1 MCGIVGYVGNK
12 ACQDVI
18 LGSLER
24 LEYRGY
30 DSSGIA
36 SIDNDQ
42 LVLRRA
48 VGKLSEL
55 KAKTQLEPVSGR
67 IGIGHIRWATHGGVT
82 EKNAH
87 PHLVNGEVAIVH
99 NGIIENYADL
109 KKELIEK
116 DFLFN
121 SETDSEVLAH
131 LFARAFNEG
140 LEPVAALRTVLKKIE
155 GAFAFAAISKSHPE
169 TLLVAR
175 NASPLAIGFSDE
187 MAIVASDATA
197 MAHLTRR
204 VTYLK
209 DNDYAVITA
218 KNCDIFDGNNELAK
232 REIVQVKAAPIL
244 LDKAGFRHY
253 MEKEIHEQPDAIS
266 HTISAMTD
274 VSGNLTAGLD
284 SSSLSQI
291 KQIVLVA
298 AGTSF
303 YAAQIGRYWIE
314 RLAGIPVVCEIAS
327 EYHYRNPAVNGYT
340 TAIVI
345 SQSGESIDSLMAMRH
360 AKILGLET
368 LGIVNVADS
377 SIAREA
383 DRILPTR
390 AGPEIGVASTK
401 AFTAQLVVL
410 ICLAIALGKNNGRLD
425 SSRANHLFQNLL
437 KIPGAIGKSM
447 KLFDQIR
454 PIAHRLKNARSCLF
468 LGRDVLFPLACEGAL
483 KLKELSYIHA
493 EGFASGEMKHGPI
506 ALVEDGL
513 PIVSF
518 VSEDE
523 MARKAVSNL
532 KEAEARGG
540 YIIVVGTQTAVD
552 MIDFAVEK
560 IIIPNCEPILAP
572 IVGAIPVQILAYLTA
587 FEKGTDID
595 QPRNLAKSV
604 TVE

>member
-1 MCGIVGYVGNK
+1 MCGIVGYLGNK
-12 ACQDVI
+12 NCQEII

-36 SIDNDQ
+36 TIHEGQ
-42 LVLRRA
+42 ILLRRT

-55 KAKTQLEPVSGR
+55 KEKMIEEPVSGT

-82 EKNAH
+82 EQNAH
-87 PHLVNGEVAIVH
+87 PHLVNSDVAIVH
-99 NGIIENYADL
+99 NGIIENYGQL
-109 KKELIEK
+109 KKELVEK
-116 DFLFN
+116 GFSFS

-131 LFARAFNEG
+131 LFANVIEKG
-140 LEPVAALRTVLKKIE
+140 LTPVEALQAVLSKIE
-155 GAFAFAAISKSHPE
+155 GAYSFAVLTKSFPG
-169 TLLVAR
+169 TLMVAR
-175 NASPLAIGFSDE
+175 NASPLAIGISDD
-187 MAIVASDATA
+187 MIIVASDATA
-197 MAHLTRR
+197 MAHLTRQ

-209 DNDYAVITA
+209 DNDYAVITSKRVDIYNA
-218 KNCDIFDGNNELAK
+218 KNELAT
-232 REIVQVKAAPIL
+232 REIVKVNVSPIL

-274 VSGNLTAGLD
+274 NTGVLYAGLD
-284 SSSLSQI
+284 TASAQKI
-291 KQIVLVA
+291 KGIVLLA

-327 EYHYRNPAVNGYT
+327 EYHYRNPVTSHQT

-345 SQSGESIDSLMAMRH
+345 SQSGESIDSLMAIKH
-360 AKILGLET
+360 AKNLGLDT
-368 LGIVNVADS
+368 YGIVNVLDS
-377 SIAREA
+377 SISREV
-383 DRILPTR
+383 DKTLPTR

-401 AFTAQLVVL
+401 AFTSQLVVL
-410 ICLAIALGKNNGRLD
+410 MSLAMSLGRHNGNLGQG
-425 SSRANHLFQNLL
+425 RAADIHEGLL

-447 KLFDQIR
+447 KLFKPVL
-454 PIAHRLKNARSCLF
+454 PIANRLKNARSCLF
-468 LGRDVLFPLACEGAL
+468 LGRDILFPLACEGAL

-506 ALVEDGL
+506 ALVEEGL
-513 PIVSF
+513 PVVSF

-523 MARKAVSNL
+523 IARKSISNL

-540 YIIVVGTQTAVD
+540 YIIVIGTQSAVEL
-552 MIDFAVEK
+552 IDFASDK
-560 IIIPNCEPILAP
+560 IIIPDCEPILTP
-572 IVGAIPVQILAYLTA
+572 IVSAIPAQILAYLTA

>member
-12 ACQDVI
+12 ACQKII

-36 SIDNDQ
+36 TIYHDKLQS
-42 LVLRRA
+42 RRA

-55 KAKTQLEPVSGR
+55 KIKIKKMPVLGSL
-67 IGIGHIRWATHGGVT
+67 GIGHIRWATHGGVT
-82 EKNAH
+82 EENAH
-87 PHLVNGEVAIVH
+87 PHLANGEVAIVH
-99 NGIIENYADL
+99 NGIIENYAEL

-116 DFLFN
+116 GFLFI

-131 LFARAFNEG
+131 LFAHAFEEV
-140 LEPVAALRTVLKKIE
+140 LEPVEALRLVLSKIE
-155 GAFAFAAISKSHPE
+155 GAFAFAAISKSNPE

-175 NASPLAIGFSDE
+175 NASPLVIGFTDE

-197 MAHLTRR
+197 IAHLTRQ

-209 DNDYAVITA
+209 DNDYAVIKA
-218 KNCDIFDGNNELAK
+218 QSCDIFNGDNEPAN
-232 REIVQVKAAPIL
+232 REIVYIKASPFL

-253 MEKEIHEQPDAIS
+253 MQKEIHEQPDAIS
-266 HTISAMTD
+266 HTISAMTNAD
-274 VSGNLTAGLD
+274 GSLTAKLD
-284 SSSLSQI
+284 ISSLSKI
-291 KQIVLVA
+291 KRIVLLA

-314 RLAGIPVVCEIAS
+314 KLSGVPVVCEIAS
-327 EYHYRNPAVNGYT
+327 EYHYRDPAAIGQT
-340 TAIVI
+340 TSIVI

-360 AKILGLET
+360 AKTLGLDT
-368 LGIVNVADS
+368 YGIVNVADS
-377 SIAREA
+377 TIAREA
-383 DRILPTR
+383 DITLLTR

-410 ICLAIALGKNNGRLD
+410 ICLAIALGRQNGYLD
-425 SSRANHLFQNLL
+425 ASRENYLHQKLL
-437 KIPGAIGKSM
+437 KIPGAVGKSM
-447 KLFDQIR
+447 KLFDPIR
-454 PIAHRLKNARSCLF
+454 PIAHQLKNASSCLF
-468 LGRDVLFPLACEGAL
+468 LGRDILFPLACEGAL

-506 ALVEDGL
+506 ALLEDGL
-513 PIVSF
+513 PIISF

-523 MARKAVSNL
+523 MALKAISNL
-532 KEAEARGG
+532 KEAESRGG
-540 YIIVVGTQTAVD
+540 YIIVIGTQAAVD
-552 MIDFAVEK
+552 LIDFAAEK
-560 IIIPNCEPILAP
+560 IVIPDCEPIFAP
-572 IVGAIPVQILAYLTA
+572 IVSAIPAQILAYLTA
-587 FEKGTDID
+587 LEKGTDID

>member
-1 MCGIVGYVGNK
+1 MCGIVGYLGNK
-12 ACQDVI
+12 NCQEII

-36 SIDNDQ
+36 TIHEGQ
-42 LVLRRA
+42 ILLRRT

-55 KAKTQLEPVSGR
+55 KEKMIEEPVSGT

-82 EKNAH
+82 EQNAH
-87 PHLVNGEVAIVH
+87 PHLVNSDVAIVH
-99 NGIIENYADL
+99 NGIIENYGQL
-109 KKELIEK
+109 KKELVEK
-116 DFLFN
+116 GFSFS

-131 LFARAFNEG
+131 LFANVIEKG
-140 LEPVAALRTVLKKIE
+140 LTPVEALQAVLSKIE
-155 GAFAFAAISKSHPE
+155 GAYSFAVLTKSFPG
-169 TLLVAR
+169 TLMVAR
-175 NASPLAIGFSDE
+175 NASPLAIGISDD
-187 MAIVASDATA
+187 MIIVASDATA
-197 MAHLTRR
+197 MAHLTRQ

-209 DNDYAVITA
+209 DNDYAVITSKRVDIYNA
-218 KNCDIFDGNNELAK
+218 KNELAT
-232 REIVQVKAAPIL
+232 REIVKVNVSPIL

-274 VSGNLTAGLD
+274 NTGVLYAGLD
-284 SSSLSQI
+284 TASAQKI
-291 KQIVLVA
+291 KGIVLLA

-327 EYHYRNPAVNGYT
+327 EYHYRNPVTSHQT

-345 SQSGESIDSLMAMRH
+345 SQSGESIDSLMAIKH
-360 AKILGLET
+360 AKNLGLDT
-368 LGIVNVADS
+368 YGIVNVLDS
-377 SIAREA
+377 SISREV
-383 DRILPTR
+383 DKTLPTR

-401 AFTAQLVVL
+401 AFTSQLVVL
-410 ICLAIALGKNNGRLD
+410 MSLAISLGRHNGNLGQG
-425 SSRANHLFQNLL
+425 RAADIHEGLL

-447 KLFDQIR
+447 KLFKPVL
-454 PIAHRLKNARSCLF
+454 PIANRLKNARSCLF
-468 LGRDVLFPLACEGAL
+468 LGRDILFPLACEGAL

-506 ALVEDGL
+506 ALVEEGL
-513 PIVSF
+513 PVVSF

-523 MARKAVSNL
+523 IARKSISNL

-540 YIIVVGTQTAVD
+540 YIIVIGTQSAVEL
-552 MIDFAVEK
+552 IDFASDK
-560 IIIPNCEPILAP
+560 IIIPDCEPILTP
-572 IVGAIPVQILAYLTA
+572 IVSAIPAQILAYLTA

>member
-121 SETDSEVLAH
+121 SDTDSEVLAH
-131 LFARAFNEG
+131 LFAHAFNEG
-140 LEPVAALRTVLKKIE
+140 LEPIAALRTVLKKIE

-209 DNDYAVITA
+209 DNDYAVINA

-253 MEKEIHEQPDAIS
+253 MEKEIREQPDAIS

-284 SSSLSQI
+284 SSSLSKI

-410 ICLAIALGKNNGRLD
+410 ICLAIALGKNNGCLD
-425 SSRANHLFQNLL
+425 LSRANHLFQNLL

>member
-1 MCGIVGYVGNK
+1 MCGIVGYIGNK

-121 SETDSEVLAH
+121 SDTDSEVLAH
-131 LFARAFNEG
+131 LFVHAFNEG

-197 MAHLTRR
+197 MAHLTSR

-291 KQIVLVA
+291 QQIVLVA

-368 LGIVNVADS
+368 FGIVNVADS

>member
-121 SETDSEVLAH
+121 SDTDSEVLAH
-131 LFARAFNEG
+131 LFVHAFNEG

-197 MAHLTRR
+197 MAHLTSR

-291 KQIVLVA
+291 QQIVLVA

-368 LGIVNVADS
+368 FGIVNVADS

>member
-121 SETDSEVLAH
+121 SDTDSEVLAH
-131 LFARAFNEG
+131 LFAHAFNEG
-140 LEPVAALRTVLKKIE
+140 LEPIAALRTVLKKIE

-209 DNDYAVITA
+209 DNDYAVINA

-253 MEKEIHEQPDAIS
+253 MEKEIREQPDAIS

-284 SSSLSQI
+284 SSSLSKI

-314 RLAGIPVVCEIAS
+314 RLTGIPVVCEIAS

-410 ICLAIALGKNNGRLD
+410 ICLAIALGKNNGCLD
-425 SSRANHLFQNLL
+425 LSRANHLFQNLL

>member
-12 ACQDVI
+12 ECQKII

-36 SIDNDQ
+36 TIYHDKLQS
-42 LVLRRA
+42 RRA

-55 KAKTQLEPVSGR
+55 KIKIKKMPVLGSL
-67 IGIGHIRWATHGGVT
+67 GIGHIRWATHGGVT
-82 EKNAH
+82 EENAH
-87 PHLVNGEVAIVH
+87 PHLANGEVAIVH
-99 NGIIENYADL
+99 NGIIENYAEL

-116 DFLFN
+116 GFLFI

-131 LFARAFNEG
+131 LFAHAFKEV
-140 LEPVAALRTVLKKIE
+140 LEPVEALRLVLSKIE
-155 GAFAFAAISKSHPE
+155 GAFAFAAISKSNPE

-175 NASPLAIGFSDE
+175 NASPLVIGFTDE

-197 MAHLTRR
+197 IAHLTRQ

-209 DNDYAVITA
+209 DNDYAVIKA
-218 KNCDIFDGNNELAK
+218 QSCDIFNGDNEPAN
-232 REIVQVKAAPIL
+232 REIVYIKASPIL

-253 MEKEIHEQPDAIS
+253 MQKEIHEQPDAIS
-266 HTISAMTD
+266 HTISAMTNAD
-274 VSGNLTAGLD
+274 GSLTAKLD
-284 SSSLSQI
+284 ISSLSKI
-291 KQIVLVA
+291 KRIVLLA

-314 RLAGIPVVCEIAS
+314 KLSGVPVVCEIAS
-327 EYHYRNPAVNGYT
+327 EYHYRDPAAIGQT
-340 TAIVI
+340 TSIVI

-360 AKILGLET
+360 AKTLGLDT
-368 LGIVNVADS
+368 YGIVNVADS
-377 SIAREA
+377 TIAREA
-383 DRILPTR
+383 DITLLTR

-410 ICLAIALGKNNGRLD
+410 ICLAIALGRQNGYLD
-425 SSRANHLFQNLL
+425 ASRENYLHQKLL
-437 KIPGAIGKSM
+437 KIPGAVGKSM
-447 KLFDQIR
+447 KLFDPIR
-454 PIAHRLKNARSCLF
+454 PIAHQLKNASSCLF
-468 LGRDVLFPLACEGAL
+468 LGRDILFPLACEGAL

-506 ALVEDGL
+506 ALLEDGL
-513 PIVSF
+513 PIISF

-523 MARKAVSNL
+523 MVLKAISNL

-540 YIIVVGTQTAVD
+540 YIIVIGTQAAVD
-552 MIDFAVEK
+552 LIDFAAEK
-560 IIIPNCEPILAP
+560 IVIPDCEPIFAP
-572 IVGAIPVQILAYLTA
+572 IVSAIPAQILAYLTA
-587 FEKGTDID
+587 LEKGTDID

>member
-121 SETDSEVLAH
+121 SDTDSEVLAH

-197 MAHLTRR
+197 MAHLTSR

>member
-12 ACQDVI
+12 ECQKII

-36 SIDNDQ
+36 TIYHDKLQS
-42 LVLRRA
+42 RRA

-55 KAKTQLEPVSGR
+55 KIKIKKMPVLGSL
-67 IGIGHIRWATHGGVT
+67 GIGHIRWATHGGVT
-82 EKNAH
+82 EENAH
-87 PHLVNGEVAIVH
+87 PHLANGEVAIVH
-99 NGIIENYADL
+99 NGIIENYAEL

-116 DFLFN
+116 GFLFI

-131 LFARAFNEG
+131 LFAHAFKEV
-140 LEPVAALRTVLKKIE
+140 LEPVEALRLVLSKIE
-155 GAFAFAAISKSHPE
+155 GAFAFAAISKSNPE

-175 NASPLAIGFSDE
+175 NASPLVIGFTDE

-197 MAHLTRR
+197 IAHLTRQ

-209 DNDYAVITA
+209 DNDYAVIKA
-218 KNCDIFDGNNELAK
+218 QSCDIFNGDNEPAN
-232 REIVQVKAAPIL
+232 REIVNVKASPIL
-244 LDKAGFRHY
+244 LDKAGFKHY
-253 MEKEIHEQPDAIS
+253 MQKEIHEQPDAIS
-266 HTISAMTD
+266 HTISAMTNAD
-274 VSGNLTAGLD
+274 GSLTAKLD
-284 SSSLSQI
+284 ISSLSKI
-291 KQIVLVA
+291 KRIVLLA

-314 RLAGIPVVCEIAS
+314 KLSGVPVVCEIAS
-327 EYHYRNPAVNGYT
+327 EYHYRGPAAMGQT
-340 TAIVI
+340 TSIVI

-360 AKILGLET
+360 AKTLGLDT
-368 LGIVNVADS
+368 YGIVNVADS
-377 SIAREA
+377 TIAREA
-383 DRILPTR
+383 DITLLTR

-410 ICLAIALGKNNGRLD
+410 ICLAIALGRQNGYLD
-425 SSRANHLFQNLL
+425 ASRENYLHQKLL
-437 KIPGAIGKSM
+437 KIPGAVGKSM
-447 KLFDQIR
+447 KLFDPIR
-454 PIAHRLKNARSCLF
+454 PIAHQLKNASSCLF
-468 LGRDVLFPLACEGAL
+468 LGRDILFPLACEGAL

-506 ALVEDGL
+506 ALLEDGL
-513 PIVSF
+513 PIISF

-523 MARKAVSNL
+523 MALKAISNL
-532 KEAEARGG
+532 KEAESRGG
-540 YIIVVGTQTAVD
+540 YIIVIGTQAAVD
-552 MIDFAVEK
+552 LIDFAAEK
-560 IIIPNCEPILAP
+560 IVIPDCEPIFAP
-572 IVGAIPVQILAYLTA
+572 IVSAIPAQILAYLTA
-587 FEKGTDID
+587 LEKGTDID

>member
-121 SETDSEVLAH
+121 SDTDSEVLAH
-131 LFARAFNEG
+131 LFAHAFNEG
-140 LEPVAALRTVLKKIE
+140 LEPIAALRTVLKKIE

-209 DNDYAVITA
+209 DNDYAVINA

-253 MEKEIHEQPDAIS
+253 MEKEIREQPDAIS

-284 SSSLSQI
+284 SSSLSKI

-314 RLAGIPVVCEIAS
+314 RLTGIPVVCEIAS

-368 LGIVNVADS
+368 FGIVNVADS

-410 ICLAIALGKNNGRLD
+410 ICLAITLGKNNGRLD

-468 LGRDVLFPLACEGAL
+468 LGRDIFFPLACEGAL

>member
-12 ACQDVI
+12 ICQEII

-36 SIDNDQ
+36 TIYNDQ
-42 LVLRRA
+42 IQLRRT

-55 KAKTQLEPVSGR
+55 KAKIIKEPVSGT

-82 EKNAH
+82 EQNAH
-87 PHLVNGEVAIVH
+87 PHLVNSEVAIVH
-99 NGIIENYADL
+99 NGIIENYVEL
-109 KKELIEK
+109 KKELTDK
-116 DFLFN
+116 GFLF
-121 SETDSEVLAH
+121 SSDTDSEVLAH
-131 LFARAFNEG
+131 LFAYVIEQG
-140 LEPVAALRTVLKKIE
+140 LRPVEALKAVLSKIE
-155 GAFAFAAISKSHPE
+155 GAYSFAVLSKSYPG
-169 TLLVAR
+169 TLMVAR
-175 NASPLAIGFSDE
+175 NASPLAIGISDD

-197 MAHLTRR
+197 MAHLTRQ

-209 DNDYAVITA
+209 DNDYAVITSKRLDIYNG
-218 KNCDIFDGNNELAK
+218 KNEPAN
-232 REIVQVKAAPIL
+232 REVVKVNVSPVL
-244 LDKAGFRHY
+244 LDKAGFKHY

-274 VSGNLTAGLD
+274 VNGGLSAGLD
-284 SSSLSQI
+284 LQSLA
-291 KQIVLVA
+291 KMKGIVLLA

-314 RLAGIPVVCEIAS
+314 RLAGVPVVCEIAS
-327 EYHYRNPAVNGYT
+327 EYHYRNPVASHQT

-345 SQSGESIDSLMAMRH
+345 SQSGESIDSLMAIRH
-360 AKILGLET
+360 AKNLGLET
-368 LGIVNVADS
+368 FGIVNVLDS
-377 SIAREA
+377 TISREV
-383 DRILPTR
+383 DKILPTR

-410 ICLAIALGKNNGRLD
+410 ICLAISLGRQNGSLD
-425 SSRANHLFQNLL
+425 VDKAVDIHQGLL

-447 KLFDQIR
+447 TLFDSIL
-454 PIAHRLKNARSCLF
+454 PIANQLKNSHSCLF
-468 LGRDVLFPLACEGAL
+468 LGRDILFPLACEGAL

-506 ALVEDGL
+506 ALLEKGL
-513 PIVSF
+513 PVVSF

-523 MARKAVSNL
+523 SARKSISNL

-540 YIIVVGTQTAVD
+540 FIIVIGTQTAVNL
-552 MIDFAVEK
+552 IDFATEK
-560 IIIPNCEPILAP
+560 IIIPDCDPLLTPIL
-572 IVGAIPVQILAYLTA
+572 GAVPAQILAYLTA
-587 FEKGTDID
+587 YEKGTDID

>member
-121 SETDSEVLAH
+121 SDTDSEVLAH
-131 LFARAFNEG
+131 LFAHAFNEG
-140 LEPVAALRTVLKKIE
+140 LEPIAALRTVLKKIE

-209 DNDYAVITA
+209 DNDYAVINA

-253 MEKEIHEQPDAIS
+253 MEKEIREQPDAIS

-284 SSSLSQI
+284 SSSLSKI

-314 RLAGIPVVCEIAS
+314 RLTGIPVVCEIAS

-368 LGIVNVADS
+368 FGIVNVADS

-410 ICLAIALGKNNGRLD
+410 ICLAIALGKNNGCLD
-425 SSRANHLFQNLL
+425 LSRANHLFQNLL

-468 LGRDVLFPLACEGAL
+468 LGRDIFFPLACEGAL

>member
-12 ACQDVI
+12 ECQKII

-36 SIDNDQ
+36 TIYHDKLQS
-42 LVLRRA
+42 RRA

-55 KAKTQLEPVSGR
+55 KIKIKKMPVLGSL
-67 IGIGHIRWATHGGVT
+67 GIGHIRWATHGGVT
-82 EKNAH
+82 EENAH
-87 PHLVNGEVAIVH
+87 PHLANGEVAIVH
-99 NGIIENYADL
+99 NGIIENYAEL

-116 DFLFN
+116 GFLFI
-121 SETDSEVLAH
+121 SDTDSEVLAH
-131 LFARAFNEG
+131 LFAHAFKEG
-140 LEPVAALRTVLKKIE
+140 LEPVEALRLVLSKIE
-155 GAFAFAAISKSHPE
+155 GAFAFAAISKSNPE

-175 NASPLAIGFSDE
+175 NASPLVIGFTDE

-197 MAHLTRR
+197 IAHLTRQ

-209 DNDYAVITA
+209 DNDYAVIKA
-218 KNCDIFDGNNELAK
+218 QSCDIFNGDNEPAN
-232 REIVQVKAAPIL
+232 REIVYIKASPFL

-253 MEKEIHEQPDAIS
+253 MQKEIHEQPDAIS
-266 HTISAMTD
+266 HTISAMTNAD
-274 VSGNLTAGLD
+274 GSLTAKLD
-284 SSSLSQI
+284 ISSLSKI
-291 KQIVLVA
+291 KRIVLLA

-314 RLAGIPVVCEIAS
+314 KLSGVPVVCEIAS
-327 EYHYRNPAVNGYT
+327 EYHYRDPAAIGQT
-340 TAIVI
+340 TSIVI

-360 AKILGLET
+360 AKTLGLDT
-368 LGIVNVADS
+368 YGIVNVADS
-377 SIAREA
+377 TIAREA
-383 DRILPTR
+383 DITLLTR

-410 ICLAIALGKNNGRLD
+410 ICLAIALGRQNGYLD
-425 SSRANHLFQNLL
+425 ASRENYLHQKLL
-437 KIPGAIGKSM
+437 KIPGAVGKSM
-447 KLFDQIR
+447 KLFDPIR
-454 PIAHRLKNARSCLF
+454 PIAHQLKNASSCLF
-468 LGRDVLFPLACEGAL
+468 LGRDILFPLACEGAL

-506 ALVEDGL
+506 ALLEDGL
-513 PIVSF
+513 PIISF

-523 MARKAVSNL
+523 MALKAISNL
-532 KEAEARGG
+532 KEAESRGG
-540 YIIVVGTQTAVD
+540 YIIVIGTQAAVD
-552 MIDFAVEK
+552 LIDFAAEK
-560 IIIPNCEPILAP
+560 IVIPDCEPIFAP
-572 IVGAIPVQILAYLTA
+572 IVSAIPAQILAYLTA
-587 FEKGTDID
+587 LEKGTDID